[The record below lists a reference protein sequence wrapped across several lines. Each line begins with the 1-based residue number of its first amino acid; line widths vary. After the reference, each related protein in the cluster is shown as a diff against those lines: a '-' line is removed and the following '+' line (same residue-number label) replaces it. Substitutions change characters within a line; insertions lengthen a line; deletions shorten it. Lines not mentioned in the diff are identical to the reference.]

1 MNCPAC
7 KGAMVVMD
15 HKRIE
20 LDYCTKC
27 FGVWFDAGELE
38 LLAERLGLD
47 EAASGV
53 AEIMTLPARKASEKA
68 RPCPICTRKMR
79 KAAADSTPEVL
90 VDICSRGH
98 GVWFDGGE
106 IGQVLGQ
113 LAGAGSGA
121 ADKRVKVIAFLGEV
135 FQARE

>member
-7 KGAMVVMD
+7 KGAMVVVE

-38 LLAERLGLD
+38 LLAERLGLG

-53 AEIMTLPARKASEKA
+53 GGIMALSERKVSEKA
-68 RPCPICTRKMR
+68 RPCPICARKMR
-79 KAAADSTPEVL
+79 KVAAGSTPEVL

-121 ADKRVKVIAFLGEV
+121 ADKQVKVIAFLGEV